1 MDTPSV
7 QSLGLTLLLLYAH
20 TVLWIELATEV
31 LSPQLPWIKQSC
43 PYPQKNSFTS
53 VWGSSEKDL
62 KIPVY
67 GPNNE
72 NILLQVIYK
81 DSPLWWERVGSWE
94 GGFKKKKWKG
104 KKERN
109 MDLRSQ
115 WHRANQAGT
124 TWKQTKSIV
133 ERLRQ
138 LGLTVIL
145 RPLEIW
151 VHFLRQPW
159 LDLPQHQDS
168 AELYVMLQLRGCQY
182 NSVFWEFSRFIGGNA
197 VISEHLPQASTTPKV
212 ETPTLRAPA
221 WPFHIPI
228 ITTTVKLTPVS
239 TWNMHPLNYGG
250 KKDISHTWE
259 TTTELYIESWLKN
272 SLLKH
277 WNGF

>member
-94 GGFKKKKWKG
+94 GGFKKKNGREKKKG
-104 KKERN
+104 IWTYE
-109 MDLRSQ
+109 
-115 WHRANQAGT
+115 ANGT
-124 TWKQTKSIV
+124 VPIKQEQPENKQRVSLSV
-133 ERLRQ
+133 WDS
-138 LGLTVIL
+138 
-145 RPLEIW
+145 W
-151 VHFLRQPW
+151 VWR
-159 LDLPQHQDS
+159 
-168 AELYVMLQLRGCQY
+168 
-182 NSVFWEFSRFIGGNA
+182 
-197 VISEHLPQASTTPKV
+197 
-212 ETPTLRAPA
+212 
-221 WPFHIPI
+221 
-228 ITTTVKLTPVS
+228 
-239 TWNMHPLNYGG
+239 
-250 KKDISHTWE
+250 
-259 TTTELYIESWLKN
+259 
-272 SLLKH
+272 
-277 WNGF
+277 